1 MKYFYFLF
9 LLVFFCIAFIV
20 TKYGESI
27 HEKIVK
33 SCERTGGS
41 YLGGHCVHLYFDH
54 K

>member
-1 MKYFYFLF
+1 MKYFFILLF
-9 LLVFFCIAFIV
+9 VFGIAYLLTEF
-20 TKYGESI
+20 GEGI

-33 SCERTGGS
+33 SCESTGGS